1 MTSLYVEP
9 LSCISRDGSPEA
21 PQMPK
26 ILAHPTATT
35 SHSGPR
41 KPTEVLMDSSSGRP
55 DVWTVAVLGY
65 N

>member
-9 LSCISRDGSPEA
+9 LSGISRDGSPEA

-26 ILAHPTATT
+26 ILAHSTATT
-35 SHSGPR
+35 SHGGPR
-41 KPTEVLMDSSSGRP
+41 KPTEVLMDGSSGRP
-55 DVWTVAVLGY
+55 DVWSVAVLGY